1 MTSPGAAPDDRD
13 ARLARLEAAAALQTN
28 LLADLAAGRPVD
40 PRPVAEA
47 TAAALSTLPDGTGAD
62 ARVVEALRRVHALNG
77 AIASAIDATLR
88 DIGRRLEEV
97 RRASR
102 VASDLAPRPADRPKR
117 DWTA

>member
-1 MTSPGAAPDDRD
+1 MTSPGAAPDD
-13 ARLARLEAAAALQTN
+13 RLARLEAAAALQTN
-28 LLADLAAGRPVD
+28 LLADLAAGRSVD

-47 TAAALSTLPDGTGAD
+47 TAAALAALPDGCGVD
-62 ARVVEALRRVHALNG
+62 ARTLDALRRVHALNA

-88 DIGRRLEEV
+88 ETGRRLEVV

-102 VASDLAPRPADRPKR
+102 VAGEVAPRSADRPRR